1 MDLSALMS
9 AAEKK
14 AAAQFEHIDRVAFK
28 NTEKVLDA
36 FSEYRVSDSMFAG
49 TTGYG
54 YDDIG
59 RDTLEKIYA
68 KVFGAEAALVRLNI
82 VNGSHAI
89 ACAMLSCLSCG
100 DTLLSVTGAPYDT
113 LQTLIGLRGKIGGT
127 FPEYGIG
134 YKQVDLKNGEPD
146 IPAIIENAK
155 DASAV
160 FIQRSRG
167 YGIRRTLSC
176 AEIGE
181 IVQAVR
187 SVNPT
192 APVIVDNCYGEF
204 CEEQEPLAYGADLI
218 CGSLI
223 KNPCG
228 GLAPSGGYVA
238 GRADLVERAAFRLTL
253 PGIGGECGAT
263 FGQNRLL
270 FQGFFLAPHTTAQA
284 LKTAV
289 FCAAAME
296 ELGYDV
302 SPASC
307 ERRYDIIQTINFGA
321 PEPLLAFCRG
331 VQEGAPVDSFATPEP
346 WPMPGYDCP
355 VVMAAGAFIQG
366 SSIELSCDAP
376 MREPYTAYMQGGLTY
391 ESGKLGILKAVNR
404 LLELK

>member
-1 MDLSALMS
+1 MDLYALMS

-134 YKQVDLKNGEPD
+134 YKQVDLKDGEPD
-146 IPAIIENAK
+146 MPAIKESAK

-181 IVQAVR
+181 IVQVVR

-192 APVIVDNCYGEF
+192 APIIVDNCYGEF
-204 CEEQEPLAYGADLI
+204 CEEQEPLSFGADLI

-223 KNPCG
+223 KNPGG
-228 GLAPSGGYVA
+228 GLAPTGGYIA
-238 GRADLVERAAFRLTL
+238 GKAELVERAAMRLTT
-253 PGIGGECGAT
+253 PGIGGECGST
-263 FGQNRLL
+263 LGNNRLL
-270 FQGFFLAPHTTAQA
+270 FQGLFMAPHVVAQA

-289 FCAAAME
+289 FCAAMMN
-296 ELGYDV
+296 ELGIES
-302 SPASC
+302 SPAVDEKRS
-307 ERRYDIIQTINFGA
+307 DIIQMIKLGSPDNMKR
-321 PEPLLAFCRG
+321 FCLG
-331 VQEGAPVDSFATPEP
+331 IQAGAPVDSYVTPEP
-346 WPMPGYDCP
+346 WSMPGYDCD
-355 VVMAAGAFIQG
+355 VIMAAGAFIQG
-366 SSIELSCDAP
+366 SSIELSADGP
-376 MREPYTAYMQGGLTY
+376 MREPYIAYMQGGITY
-391 ESGKLGILKAVNR
+391 ESGKLGIMMAVSAM
-404 LLELK
+404 LDK

>member
-1 MDLSALMS
+1 MDLYSIAK

-14 AAAQFEHIDRVAFK
+14 AAAQFEKIDEIAYI
-28 NTEKVLDA
+28 NTEKVLSA
-36 FSEYRVSDSMFAG
+36 FSEYRVSDSIFGG

-54 YDDIG
+54 YDDVG

-68 KVFGAEAALVRLNI
+68 KVFGGEAALVRLNI

-89 ACAMLSCLSCG
+89 ACALMSCLSCG

-113 LQTLIGLRGKIGGT
+113 LQTLVGLRGKIRGT
-127 FPEYGIG
+127 FPDYGIN
-134 YKQVDLKNGEPD
+134 YRQVDLKDGEPD
-146 IPAIIENAK
+146 LERITEEAK
-155 DASAV
+155 TATAV

-176 AEIGE
+176 ADIGE
-181 IVQAVR
+181 IVKAVKK
-187 SVNPT
+187 SNPN
-192 APVIVDNCYGEF
+192 APIIVDNCYGEF
-204 CEEQEPLAYGADLI
+204 CETQEPLAVGADLI

-223 KNPCG
+223 KNPGG
-228 GLAPSGGYVA
+228 GLAPAGGYIA
-238 GRADLVERAAFRLTL
+238 GRADFVEGAAFRLTL

-263 FGQNRLL
+263 FGQNRHLY
-270 FQGFFLAPHTTAQA
+270 QGFFMAPHITAQA

-289 FCAAAME
+289 FCAAVME
-296 ELGYDV
+296 DLGFDV
-302 SPASC
+302 SPTATQ
-307 ERRYDIIQTINFGA
+307 ERYDIIQTINFGK

-331 VQEGAPVDSFATPEP
+331 IQEGAPVDSFATPEP
-346 WPMPGYDCP
+346 WDMPGYDCP

-391 ESGKLGILKAVNR
+391 EAGKIGIMKAVKR
-404 LLELK
+404 LLEL

>member
-1 MDLSALMS
+1 MDLYSIAK

-14 AAAQFEHIDRVAFK
+14 AAAQFEKIDEIAYI
-28 NTEKVLDA
+28 NTEKVLSA
-36 FSEYRVSDSMFAG
+36 FSEYRVSDSIFGG

-54 YDDIG
+54 YDDVG

-68 KVFGAEAALVRLNI
+68 KVFGGEAALVRLNI

-89 ACAMLSCLSCG
+89 ACALMSCLSCG

-113 LQTLIGLRGKIGGT
+113 LQTLVGLRGKIRGT
-127 FPEYGIG
+127 FPDYGIN
-134 YKQVDLKNGEPD
+134 YRQVDLKDGEPD
-146 IPAIIENAK
+146 LEKITEEAK
-155 DASAV
+155 TATAV

-176 AEIGE
+176 ADIGE
-181 IVQAVR
+181 IVKAVKK
-187 SVNPT
+187 SNPN
-192 APVIVDNCYGEF
+192 APIIVDNCYGEF
-204 CEEQEPLAYGADLI
+204 CETQEPLAVGADLI

-223 KNPCG
+223 KNPGG
-228 GLAPSGGYVA
+228 GLAPAGGYIA
-238 GRADLVERAAFRLTL
+238 GRADLVEGAAFRLTL

-263 FGQNRLL
+263 FGQNRHLY
-270 FQGFFLAPHTTAQA
+270 QGFFMAPHITAQA

-289 FCAAAME
+289 FCAAVME
-296 ELGYDV
+296 DLGFDV
-302 SPASC
+302 SPTATQ
-307 ERRYDIIQTINFGA
+307 ERYDIIQTINFGK

-331 VQEGAPVDSFATPEP
+331 IQEGAPVDSFATPEP
-346 WPMPGYDCP
+346 WDMPGYDCP

-391 ESGKLGILKAVNR
+391 EAGKIGIMKAARR
-404 LLELK
+404 LLEL